1 MKHKN
6 ILTLMVQSGFIAL
19 FLIIVKCS
27 KGSLTILIERDEK
40 GQLVSIDICSKFLM
54 KKKSL
59 FVK

>member
-40 GQLVSIDICSKFLM
+40 GQLVSIDICWKFLI
-54 KKKSL
+54 KKKAFL
-59 FVK
+59 